1 MHRSRIWGSLVC
13 AGIMAAATAAW
24 AHHSPAMFDLQAQ
37 AKVTGTV
44 RAFQWTNP
52 HSYIQLMVK
61 DAKGRE
67 QEWSFEMA
75 APMYLYAH
83 GWRPSSI
90 KAGDTLTITY
100 APLRKGGQAGL
111 AVEVTGA
118 NGKPLG
124 SPSSVSQ

>member
-1 MHRSRIWGSLVC
+1 MRRTRVWKSIAC
-13 AGIMAAATAAW
+13 AGFMAVATAAG

-52 HSYIQLMVK
+52 HSYIQLLVK

-83 GWRPSSI
+83 GWRPSTV

-100 APLRKGGQAGL
+100 APLRKGGPAGL
-111 AVEVTGA
+111 AVEVIGA

-124 SPSSVSQ
+124 SPSAVSQ

>member
-1 MHRSRIWGSLVC
+1 MRRTHIWQSIAC
-13 AGIMAAATAAW
+13 AGFTAASAAAW

-37 AKVTGTV
+37 GKVSGTV

-52 HSYIQLMVK
+52 HSYIQLVVK
-61 DAKGRE
+61 DAKGHE

-83 GWRPSSI
+83 GWRPSTV

-100 APLRKGGQAGL
+100 APLRKGGPAGL
-111 AVEVTGA
+111 AVEVIGA

>member
-1 MHRSRIWGSLVC
+1 MRGARVWKSIAG
-13 AGIMAAATAAW
+13 AGIMSAATAAW
-24 AHHSPAMFDLQAQ
+24 SHHSPAMFDLQATG
-37 AKVTGTV
+37 KVTGTV

-52 HSYIQLMVK
+52 HSYIQLVVK

-83 GWRPSSI
+83 GWRPSTV

-100 APLRKGGQAGL
+100 APLRKGGSAGL
-111 AVEVTGA
+111 AVEVIGA
-118 NGKPLG
+118 DGKPLG

>member
-1 MHRSRIWGSLVC
+1 MRMSRFLQSMASAGLV
-13 AGIMAAATAAW
+13 AVTAAAW

-37 AKVTGTV
+37 TKVTGTV

-52 HSYIQLMVK
+52 HSYIQLLVK

-67 QEWSFEMA
+67 QEWSFEMG

-83 GWRPSSI
+83 GWRPGSI
-90 KAGDTLTITY
+90 KTGDTLTITY
-100 APLRKGGQAGL
+100 APLRKGGNAGL
-111 AVEVTGA
+111 AIEVIGA